1 MMKNPQTSRQ
11 ADRGKVLERGK
22 TDMKKRLMAVLAL
35 ILIISL
41 QTVTVFAS
49 EYYPSPSGDDND
61 TTDEED
67 IEDVVDDAVMPP
79 TGLTVSGLT
88 LSGDVVMLNGET
100 NTTLRLY
107 RLRLNTGDVTE
118 SNDVV
123 IGMIEVGD
131 AQLNDLDET
140 SYNLSREKLIE
151 LADQAKLDGYDAD
164 GIAFDVTSSEQEQ
177 TITFMDSRIEEID
190 NYNGMVKVF
199 HLLPSGEWEEP
210 EFVCQNGTITIHFQN
225 GFSPVMIVKYSKS
238 ADYTT
243 KPVTTVSGATSPKT
257 SETAPYAIPAALAFI
272 GFIGIVIFG
281 RKMAGK

>member
-22 TDMKKRLMAVLAL
+22 KDMKKKLMAVLAL

-41 QTVTVFAS
+41 QTATVFAS

-79 TGLTVSGLT
+79 TGLT

-118 SNDVV
+118 SNDVI

-164 GIAFDVTSSEQEQ
+164 GIAFDVTSSEQDL
-177 TITFMDSRIEEID
+177 TISFIDSRIEEVD
-190 NYNGMVKVF
+190 NYNGMVKVL
-199 HLLPSGEWEEP
+199 HLLPNGEWEEP
-210 EFVCQNGTITIHFQN
+210 TFMCEDGMITVHFQN

-243 KPVTTVSGATSPKT
+243 KPATTISGATSPKT
-257 SETAPYAIPAALAFI
+257 SETVLYAIPIAMACVV
-272 GFIGIVIFG
+272 FIGIVIFG